1 MASAGS
7 VGAHMCG
14 RLPKSLY
21 LLGVSRP
28 AVYTPRGAQFKPR
41 FKLKKP
47 GQVYWFKTT
56 QGLAMAALQWEH
68 FAHGV
73 HNHCPRVITVL
84 GRFFAVA
91 LRIRNCY
98 GCYLRVYGH
107 TR

>member
-1 MASAGS
+1 MFWIPLGLGGSTPDRSGVAG
-7 VGAHMCG
+7 
-14 RLPKSLY
+14 
-21 LLGVSRP
+21 
-28 AVYTPRGAQFKPR
+28 RGFVNIR
-41 FKLKKP
+41 RGCFC
-47 GQVYWFKTT
+47 
-56 QGLAMAALQWEH
+56 LQWEH

-107 TR
+107 TH